1 MKRCVIIAG
10 GEIND
15 YQRLKREISSDDYI
29 ICADSG
35 LGHANNMGIKPNLLI
50 GDFDSY
56 NGQIPPIEKI
66 VLPEKKDDTDTHYA
80 AVHALEM
87 GFDNILLCGVWGSRP
102 DHSLAAICTLK
113 FLCDKG
119 ISAKILSDRFTMSMV
134 NHSLELKKKNGHY
147 TSILA
152 YGGDARGVT
161 LEGFEY
167 PLSDAII
174 TCSYP
179 IGISNRI
186 VDDVAKVTVKQ
197 GSLLVISVDDR
208 L

>member
-1 MKRCVIIAG
+1 MNRCVIIAG

-15 YQRLKREISSDDYI
+15 YGKLKQVISPDDYV

-35 LGHANNMGIKPNLLI
+35 LVHADNMGIQPDLII

-56 NGQIPPIEKI
+56 KGDISSIEKI

-80 AVHALEM
+80 AKYAADM
-87 GFDNILLCGVWGSRP
+87 GFWNVLLCGVWGSRP
-102 DHSLAAICTLK
+102 DHSLAAVCTLK
-113 FLCDKG
+113 FLCDKN
-119 ISAKILSDRFTMSMV
+119 IKAQILADKFSMWMV
-134 NHSLELKKKNGHY
+134 NRSFEIAKQEGRY
-147 TSILA
+147 ISILA
-152 YGGDARGVT
+152 YGGDALGVT

-167 PLSDAII
+167 PLSDAVVS
-174 TCSYP
+174 CVHP

-186 VDDVAKVTVKQ
+186 ISNVAKISVRQ
-197 GSLLVISVDDR
+197 GCLLVISVDDR